1 MLDKIHK
8 FTDRGGYYSE
18 LILKPEDLLDLLR
31 VAIQYGEVIIR
42 VPEEVEA
49 HD

>member
-1 MLDKIHK
+1 MDKIHK

-18 LILKPEDLLDLLR
+18 LVLTPDDLLDLLR

>member
-1 MLDKIHK
+1 MGKIHK
-8 FTDRGGYYSE
+8 FTNRGGYYSE